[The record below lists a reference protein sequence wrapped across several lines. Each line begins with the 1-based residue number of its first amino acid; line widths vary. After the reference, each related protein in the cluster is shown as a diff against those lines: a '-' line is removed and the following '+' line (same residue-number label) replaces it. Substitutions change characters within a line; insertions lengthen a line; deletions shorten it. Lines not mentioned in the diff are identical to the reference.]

1 MALIDGL
8 PTVIGGVSSREFLQ
22 SIEVLDNSV
31 DEAAPLGMDWR
42 ISAHALMHPV
52 RRATTYRVTPFVSSA
67 SLAVCSAISAQF
79 SPAQAGLGTQRN
91 KPNLGQQNLVSDH
104 RGNPVPFC
112 IF

>member
-22 SIEVLDNSV
+22 SIEVFDNSV

-52 RRATTYRVTPFVSSA
+52 SKTFSQRVK
-67 SLAVCSAISAQF
+67 LD
-79 SPAQAGLGTQRN
+79 SPRTRW
-91 KPNLGQQNLVSDH
+91 NL
-104 RGNPVPFC
+104 
-112 IF
+112 

>member
-1 MALIDGL
+1 MTTGMALIDGL

-52 RRATTYRVTPFVSSA
+52 SRRSN
-67 SLAVCSAISAQF
+67 LALIYSQSVA
-79 SPAQAGLGTQRN
+79 
-91 KPNLGQQNLVSDH
+91 
-104 RGNPVPFC
+104 
-112 IF
+112 

>member
-1 MALIDGL
+1 MGRPVNVLKVSTLNVICERPPKVTPFRHTGMALIHGL

-52 RRATTYRVTPFVSSA
+52 SRNVMQHVH
-67 SLAVCSAISAQF
+67 IS
-79 SPAQAGLGTQRN
+79 RYVN
-91 KPNLGQQNLVSDH
+91 
-104 RGNPVPFC
+104 
-112 IF
+112 

>member
-52 RRATTYRVTPFVSSA
+52 SRS
-67 SLAVCSAISAQF
+67 
-79 SPAQAGLGTQRN
+79 N
-91 KPNLGQQNLVSDH
+91 
-104 RGNPVPFC
+104 
-112 IF
+112 

>member
-1 MALIDGL
+1 MTTGMALIDGL

-52 RRATTYRVTPFVSSA
+52 SRYCPPQHVHKPLCQLSLQGDSS
-67 SLAVCSAISAQF
+67 C
-79 SPAQAGLGTQRN
+79 R
-91 KPNLGQQNLVSDH
+91 
-104 RGNPVPFC
+104 
-112 IF
+112 

>member
-22 SIEVLDNSV
+22 SIEVFDNSV

-52 RRATTYRVTPFVSSA
+52 SHFSEVVRAEIR
-67 SLAVCSAISAQF
+67 LRHQD
-79 SPAQAGLGTQRN
+79 
-91 KPNLGQQNLVSDH
+91 K
-104 RGNPVPFC
+104 
-112 IF
+112 